1 MKKSILFLLIV
12 IGITAVSAQN
22 GIRFEDESSSLDALL
37 KKAKTENKII
47 FIDCYTTWCGPCKWM
62 VKNVFPNDT
71 IGTFY
76 NQNFINASFDM
87 ENGEGT
93 DIAKKYDVQCY
104 PTFIFLSSDGKLLHR
119 VSGAYPVK
127 KFLEAGKEAI
137 VPEKQYS
144 FFNDKYEAG
153 AISRIELISYMT
165 LRQASCLG
173 IQDEKDKF
181 YSIKPEAQD
190 SLNWF
195 VMRNFG
201 VELHSSEFNDLV
213 SKRDSFYILY
223 KKDAVDEVIVASFSD
238 ALGRMVYYS
247 MEIDTV
253 EYKDIISEL
262 KKLDL
267 KSAGKVI
274 CETDLGFYTRT
285 ENWTG
290 YAATSVEYVEKYVPK
305 DEEEY
310 MNLNNLAWPFYEH
323 VEDAKYLE
331 IAVGWAK
338 RSVDLRQEY
347 FNTDTYAALLYK
359 VGKKAEAKAAAE
371 KAIELAKKTE
381 QDYTGTSELLEKIK
395 AMK

>member
-1 MKKSILFLLIV
+1 MKKLILFLLTV
-12 IGITAVSAQN
+12 MGITTIYAQN

-37 KKAKTENKII
+37 KKAKTGNKII
-47 FIDCYTTWCGPCKWM
+47 FIDCYTSWCGPCKWM

-87 ENGEGT
+87 EKGEGT
-93 DIAKKYDVQCY
+93 DIAKKYEVRCY
-104 PTFIFLSSDGKLLHR
+104 PTFIFLNSDGKLLHR
-119 VSGAYPVK
+119 FSGAYPVK

-144 FFNDKYEAG
+144 FFNDKYESG
-153 AISRIELISYMT
+153 TISRLELVSFMT

-181 YSIKPEAQD
+181 YSIKPEPGD

-213 SKRDSFYILY
+213 TKRDSFYLLY
-223 KKDAVDEVIVASFSD
+223 KKDAVDDVIVASFSD
-238 ALGRMVYYS
+238 VLGRIVYYS
-247 MEIDTV
+247 EEIDTV
-253 EYKDIISEL
+253 KYKGIISEL

-274 CETDLGFYTRT
+274 CETNLGFYTRT
-285 ENWTG
+285 ENWAG
-290 YAATSVEYVEKYVPK
+290 YAVTAVEYVEKYLPK

-310 MNLNNLAWPFYEH
+310 LSLN
-323 VEDAKYLE
+323 E
-331 IAVGWAK
+331 IAYMFYLHIDDSKYTEMALGWIK
-338 RSVDLRQEY
+338 RSVELKKEY
-347 FNTDTYAALLYK
+347 FNMDSYAALLYK
-359 VGKKAEAKAAAE
+359 SGNKDEALRIAKEAIEMAKKAELDSSETE
-371 KAIELAKKTE
+371 K
-381 QDYTGTSELLEKIK
+381 LLEKIK